1 MRKDEFITQVAAR
14 SGLTKKAAEQA
25 ADAVFETIAQALA
38 QGEKLNIVGFGA
50 FETRER
56 PARTCR
62 NIHTGAPIA
71 VQAALAPVFKPAKQ
85 LKERVNR
92 VCD

>member
-1 MRKDEFITQVAAR
+1 MR
-14 SGLTKKAAEQA
+14 SGLTKKDAGVV
-25 ADAVFETIAQALA
+25 ADAVFETIAQALEH
-38 QGEKLNIVGFGA
+38 GEKLNIVGFGA

-56 PARTCR
+56 PERICR
-62 NIHTGAPIA
+62 NIHTGEPIT
-71 VQAALAPVFKPAKQ
+71 VQAALTPVFKPAKQ